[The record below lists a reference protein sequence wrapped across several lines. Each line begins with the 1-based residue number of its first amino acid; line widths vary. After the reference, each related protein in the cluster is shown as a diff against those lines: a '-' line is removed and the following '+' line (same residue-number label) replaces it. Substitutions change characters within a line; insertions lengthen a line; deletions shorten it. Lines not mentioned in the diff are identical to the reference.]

1 MKRLRRQRLEAALTE
16 VFTVESS
23 GEGYALAFD
32 GVPSFSLLDW
42 IKPWLAR
49 KIEHEHLT
57 ITVPTAINASL
68 SVDSSGTLKV
78 SLREPI
84 KVQWHRGIVHATVQ
98 CYGFT
103 EYPERY
109 ALDLKWAGLLPI
121 PISIS
126 KPGHGDDS

>member
-32 GVPSFSLLDW
+32 GVPSFSLLDFLR
-42 IKPWLAR
+42 PYLAR
-49 KIEHEHLT
+49 RLEYEHLT
-57 ITVPTAINASL
+57 IEVPAAINASL
-68 SVDSSGTLKV
+68 TADSSGTLKV

-84 KVQWHRGIVHATVQ
+84 KVKWSRGIMHATVQ

-103 EYPERY
+103 EHPDRY
-109 ALDLKWAGLLPI
+109 ALDLKWAGMLPI

-126 KPGHGDDS
+126 KPGYDE